1 MSNSTAT
8 SKPPV
13 TLRLVVPASQCGSL
27 IGKGGSKIKEIREVR
42 QIPFHYRSSAQLLR
56 TDPQPRGSC
65 LGKGS
70 LCCIM
75 HHVASRSDL
84 ADVGAASHRVPRA
97 GPSGSTWHQSWS
109 WLWVKAFSC
118 GISPSSLFLSPV
130 HRCSGPSGGGHAA
143 QLHRAGSDNLGDTRR
158 YYPVCQTDL
167 CGDAGGTVCN
177 KAGKVHTEKI
187 PAGPTRAL
195 GAVECVSLVPFST
208 CCWTTLISWYLH
220 WKHTP
225 CLFPTIFRSF

>member
-42 QIPFHYRSSAQLLR
+42 QIPFHYRASAQLLGA
-56 TDPQPRGSC
+56 DPLPRGSC
-65 LGKGS
+65 LGEGS
-70 LCCIM
+70 LCCIV
-75 HHVASRSDL
+75 HHIASWSGL
-84 ADVGAASHRVPRA
+84 ADVGAASHRMPCA
-97 GPSGSTWHQSWS
+97 GPSGGTWSWS

-118 GISPSSLFLSPV
+118 GISPSSLFLSAV

-143 QLHRAGSDNLGDTRR
+143 QLHGAGGDNLGDTRR

-177 KAGKVHTEKI
+177 KAGKVHTEKN
-187 PAGPTRAL
+187 PSWPHQSAGSC
-195 GAVECVSLVPFST
+195 GVCVSRPLLHTLLDHCHLLVPPLETHPVS
-208 CCWTTLISWYLH
+208 
-220 WKHTP
+220 
-225 CLFPTIFRSF
+225 FPQRSP